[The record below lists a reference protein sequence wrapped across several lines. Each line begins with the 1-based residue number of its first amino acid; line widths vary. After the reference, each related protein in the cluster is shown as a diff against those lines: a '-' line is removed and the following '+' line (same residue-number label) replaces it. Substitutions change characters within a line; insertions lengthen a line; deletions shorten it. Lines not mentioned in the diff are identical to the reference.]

1 MTRQK
6 TEQELLAEV
15 YADVCPRCDGR
26 KVIEYR
32 YKIYKENGKDYTYE
46 IDEEQCNTCTKY
58 DYPNYNKG
66 EANA

>member
-1 MTRQK
+1 MK
-6 TEQELLAEV
+6 TNKILLLSIFHCKLHATISGTE
-15 YADVCPRCDGR
+15 
-26 KVIEYR
+26 KTLSIFTS
-32 YKIYKENGKDYTYE
+32 DYSPSDTTSK